1 MKANRKLWFR
11 IAGVCCAVG
20 VVLMV
25 SALFLVK
32 FDIYKLSSPVPF
44 GVSIVRETPADLPGA
59 PAAPAAPVAPANP
72 AAPAFPASF
81 DFADKASLGW
91 RALDAVV
98 ETLGGVS
105 Q

>member
-11 IAGVCCAVG
+11 IAGVCCAIG
-20 VVLMV
+20 AVLML

-44 GVSIVRETPADLPGA
+44 GVSIVRETPADLPA
-59 PAAPAAPVAPANP
+59 APAPPAAPATP
-72 AAPAFPASF
+72 AAPGAPASF
-81 DFADKASLGW
+81 DYADKASLGW

-98 ETLGGVS
+98 DALGGVS

>member
-44 GVSIVRETPADLPGA
+44 GVSIVRETPADLPAAPSAPALPEA
-59 PAAPAAPVAPANP
+59 PAAPAS
-72 AAPAFPASF
+72 PASF